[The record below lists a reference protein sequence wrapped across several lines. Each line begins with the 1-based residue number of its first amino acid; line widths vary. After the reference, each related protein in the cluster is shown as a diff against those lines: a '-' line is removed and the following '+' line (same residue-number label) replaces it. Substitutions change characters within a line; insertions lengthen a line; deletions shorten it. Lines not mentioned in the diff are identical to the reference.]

1 MGPIYWTE
9 FDWPSFATIAAG
21 LSAVAGATVIGFKQS
36 AITRRQANIAER
48 QNEILASQADLARQT
63 LRHELFERRMQIFT
77 DVTDSVSALGLKDFS
92 VDNQLLMTMAVLRA
106 NFVFGE
112 TVSEELKRG
121 LMIAIELINLSKMR
135 DAEGAY
141 ADAKDSDR
149 AFELQSQLFSFAT
162 GLIRIM
168 KPEMAVRV

>member
-1 MGPIYWTE
+1 
-9 FDWPSFATIAAG
+9 
-21 LSAVAGATVIGFKQS
+21 
-36 AITRRQANIAER
+36 
-48 QNEILASQADLARQT
+48 
-63 LRHELFERRMQIFT
+63 MQIFT